1 MSSLVSIHITI
12 YNLFKALLNSCKN
25 VKENILVEQK
35 ILASRS
41 ISFETK
47 NCNN

>member
-1 MSSLVSIHITI
+1 MFCILE
-12 YNLFKALLNSCKN
+12 LNSCKN

-35 ILASRS
+35 TLASRN
-41 ISFETK
+41 ISFETE